1 MFTIN
6 PFAELAGVIPPIAM
20 QIYVIVMAI
29 LVAGGTILDTLHK
42 KSAQYFFENAEKA
55 RKAARRTVSGGE
67 KMSLA
72 ISTVANEVL
81 TPGMRLLQLQ
91 ARHRALDT
99 RITEMQS
106 FPYQNQILLQRLKK
120 EKLRLKDAIE
130 RLKDE
135 MIPDLN
141 A

>member
-1 MFTIN
+1 MT
-6 PFAELAGVIPPIAM
+6 ELPHNGADSG
-20 QIYVIVMAI
+20 
-29 LVAGGTILDTLHK
+29 
-42 KSAQYFFENAEKA
+42 ENA
-55 RKAARRTVSGGE
+55 
-67 KMSLA
+67 
-72 ISTVANEVL
+72 ANEVM
-81 TPGMRLLQLQ
+81 TPAMRLLQMQ
-91 ARHRALDT
+91 TRHRALDSK
-99 RITEMQS
+99 IAELHS

>member
-1 MFTIN
+1 VN
-6 PFAELAGVIPPIAM
+6 WPPGQEPRSDAEA
-20 QIYVIVMAI
+20 
-29 LVAGGTILDTLHK
+29 
-42 KSAQYFFENAEKA
+42 
-55 RKAARRTVSGGE
+55 
-67 KMSLA
+67 
-72 ISTVANEVL
+72 ANEVL
-81 TPGMRLLQLQ
+81 TPAMRLLQLQ

-135 MIPDLN
+135 MIPDLD

>member
-1 MFTIN
+1 MD
-6 PFAELAGVIPPIAM
+6 LPPHNDNEED
-20 QIYVIVMAI
+20 
-29 LVAGGTILDTLHK
+29 G
-42 KSAQYFFENAEKA
+42 
-55 RKAARRTVSGGE
+55 AANQTV
-67 KMSLA
+67 
-72 ISTVANEVL
+72 
-81 TPGMRLLQLQ
+81 TPAMRLLDLQ
-91 ARHRALDT
+91 SKHRALDNK
-99 RITEMQS
+99 ITEMYQ

>member
-1 MFTIN
+1 MNETPEN
-6 PFAELAGVIPPIAM
+6 GAGTSEDA
-20 QIYVIVMAI
+20 
-29 LVAGGTILDTLHK
+29 
-42 KSAQYFFENAEKA
+42 
-55 RKAARRTVSGGE
+55 
-67 KMSLA
+67 
-72 ISTVANEVL
+72 ANEVI
-81 TPGMRLLQLQ
+81 TPAMRLLDLQ
-91 ARHRALDT
+91 TKHRALD
-99 RITEMQS
+99 RKITELYD